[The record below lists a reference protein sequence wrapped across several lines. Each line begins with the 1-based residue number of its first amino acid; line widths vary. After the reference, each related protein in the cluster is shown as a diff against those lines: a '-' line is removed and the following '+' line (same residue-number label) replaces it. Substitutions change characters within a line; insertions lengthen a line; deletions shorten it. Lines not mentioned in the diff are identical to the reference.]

1 VIPRAALVR
10 AGLRDLARRPLQ
22 TGLLVLG
29 VALGV
34 AVVVAIDL
42 ANASARRGLERS
54 TEALV
59 GRATHQVKAGPSGLP
74 EELLARIRAEA
85 GVRASAPVVEGSGQ
99 ALDLDEQP
107 VRILGVD
114 PFSEAP
120 FREHL
125 RGGSLAE
132 PGFVPFFTDPRGVV
146 MSAPAAEQHGLRIGS
161 PLRVRIGDRDE
172 SLEIVGLL
180 RAADRGEAAALE
192 GLLVM
197 DVGSA
202 QRLLRQEGRLT
213 RIELR
218 ATPEEAERVARL
230 LPPGAWLAPA
240 REAADMAAQLSE
252 AFSLNLRALSLLAL
266 VVGMFLIYNTV
277 TFTVVQRR
285 TVIGTLRALGVTP
298 AQMVGLLLLEAALAS
313 AAGALAGVGLGW
325 LLGQGAVRLV
335 TRTIN
340 DLYFVLAVSEATL
353 TSWTALKG
361 AGLGIGAG
369 VLAAVPAALEASR
382 VEPVAAL
389 RPSTL
394 EARSRRL
401 VPRVALAGVVVAL
414 LGAILLLALPGSLP
428 WSFAALFAIV
438 FGLALLTPLATLVAM
453 RALAP
458 AAEALAGATGRLA
471 ARGVTRA
478 VGRTGVA
485 IAALMVAVSVTIG
498 VGLMIGSFRRTVED
512 WLELSLR
519 ADVFVAAFG
528 PGTSAAPTA
537 LSAEVP
543 ARVAAV
549 PGVEAVERFRL
560 VAVGSPQGDVVV
572 TVADPRRPREAAFYR
587 SSEGGPGETWARVR
601 EGAVL
606 VSEPYAIRHRVPA
619 RGGSLTLRT
628 DRGARAFPV
637 AGIFYDY
644 AAEQGLVLMS
654 RDVYEE
660 HWDDRGVTSLGV
672 YVARGR
678 SADEVA
684 GSLRRALAG
693 RALRVTSNRSLR
705 AQALRVF
712 DRTFA
717 VTAALRLLAVVV
729 AFIGVW
735 SALMALQL
743 ERRRELATLR
753 ALGLTR
759 GRLSRLALLES
770 GLMGLLAGALSLPT
784 GLLLAV
790 ILIDVINVRSFGWTM
805 RLWLDPAVFA
815 QALLVSVLAALL
827 GSVYPLL
834 RLGRMEVAPALRQ
847 E

>member
-1 VIPRAALVR
+1 
-10 AGLRDLARRPLQ
+10 
-22 TGLLVLG
+22 
-29 VALGV
+29 
-34 AVVVAIDL
+34 
-42 ANASARRGLERS
+42 
-54 TEALV
+54 
-59 GRATHQVKAGPSGLP
+59 
-74 EELLARIRAEA
+74 
-85 GVRASAPVVEGSGQ
+85 
-99 ALDLDEQP
+99 
-107 VRILGVD
+107 
-114 PFSEAP
+114 
-120 FREHL
+120 
-125 RGGSLAE
+125 
-132 PGFVPFFTDPRGVV
+132 
-146 MSAPAAEQHGLRIGS
+146 
-161 PLRVRIGDRDE
+161 
-172 SLEIVGLL
+172 
-180 RAADRGEAAALE
+180 
-192 GLLVM
+192 
-197 DVGSA
+197 
-202 QRLLRQEGRLT
+202 
-213 RIELR
+213 
-218 ATPEEAERVARL
+218 
-230 LPPGAWLAPA
+230 
-240 REAADMAAQLSE
+240 
-252 AFSLNLRALSLLAL
+252 
-266 VVGMFLIYNTV
+266 
-277 TFTVVQRR
+277 
-285 TVIGTLRALGVTP
+285 
-298 AQMVGLLLLEAALAS
+298 
-313 AAGALAGVGLGW
+313 
-325 LLGQGAVRLV
+325 
-335 TRTIN
+335 
-340 DLYFVLAVSEATL
+340 
-353 TSWTALKG
+353 
-361 AGLGIGAG
+361 
-369 VLAAVPAALEASR
+369 
-382 VEPVAAL
+382 
-389 RPSTL
+389 
-394 EARSRRL
+394 
-401 VPRVALAGVVVAL
+401 
-414 LGAILLLALPGSLP
+414 
-428 WSFAALFAIV
+428 
-438 FGLALLTPLATLVAM
+438 
-453 RALAP
+453 
-458 AAEALAGATGRLA
+458 
-471 ARGVTRA
+471 
-478 VGRTGVA
+478 
-485 IAALMVAVSVTIG
+485 
-498 VGLMIGSFRRTVED
+498 
-512 WLELSLR
+512 
-519 ADVFVAAFG
+519 
-528 PGTSAAPTA
+528 
-537 LSAEVP
+537 
-543 ARVAAV
+543 VAAV